1 MTAPVGVVDFF
12 VVEGTEYI
20 ERLDLLVSTAAAT
33 GPDARAFLQYARSL
47 RGSATMA
54 KQFSIARVGAAL
66 EKVGRALR
74 DGQLKWDPAINA
86 VIISS
91 VENLKILMRNV
102 RSLTPADEERVQARL
117 AELERLAPS
126 GPRTPLSPATAGS
139 PFLVTGV
146 ADLADAVDAF
156 VAAPA
161 DRDAIATLLAQARA
175 MRGVALVRD
184 LPPLAEVVDTIERL
198 AQSIDLGAAATMR
211 HLSLVS
217 AAAGVLRRASGE
229 LATGRRPDT
238 GSPEALRFIAAQAAF
253 TSAPPADARGHGGD
267 VAPADDVA
275 PSDDIVPIDQLFF
288 EDGGA
293 TVVEASA
300 APPTTPLARF
310 RAEMGVHAAHVRR
323 AVSDA
328 RASRNAYEVN
338 RLARGLRDAMRAM
351 QAAAESFGERS
362 VARFVSGWSQRIF
375 AIDEAALAALDETA
389 ALLSDPATRT
399 EELLGR
405 IEHLDPTRE
414 TAPRDGPRARFR
426 TPVGDRLKAILEEG
440 IAGIDRLGGD
450 PLSQPAVI
458 PEEEIVSIESLL
470 YSGPAAMERA
480 RELREEMRLGSQ
492 PPSNDAVAELLE
504 MLDLAAVE

>member
-1 MTAPVGVVDFF
+1 MSTPVGVVDFF

-20 ERLDLLVSTAAAT
+20 ERLDLLVSTAAVT
-33 GPDARAFLQYARSL
+33 GPDARMFLQYARSL

-117 AELERLAPS
+117 AELERIAPS
-126 GPRTPLSPATAGS
+126 GPRTPLPPATAGS
-139 PFLVTGV
+139 PFLVTGA

-161 DRDAIATLLAQARA
+161 DREAISTLLAQSRA

-184 LPPLAEVVDTIERL
+184 LPPLAEVVDVVERL
-198 AQSIDLGAAATMR
+198 AQSIDLGAAATTR
-211 HLSLVS
+211 HLSVVS

-229 LATGRRPDT
+229 LASGRRPDQA
-238 GSPEALRFIAAQAAF
+238 SPEALRFVAAQTAF
-253 TSAPPADARGHGGD
+253 SAQPATEAPPAT
-267 VAPADDVA
+267 
-275 PSDDIVPIDQLFF
+275 DDIVPVADLFF
-288 EDGGA
+288 EDGGE
-293 TVVEASA
+293 TIVHASPT
-300 APPTTPLARF
+300 PPTTPLERF
-310 RAEMGVHAAHVRR
+310 RTEMAAHAARVRH
-323 AVSDA
+323 AVNEA
-328 RASRNAYEVN
+328 RASRNAYDVD
-338 RLARGLRDAMRAM
+338 RLARELRTAMSAM
-351 QAAAESFGERS
+351 QGAAESFGERS
-362 VARFVSGWSQRIF
+362 FAGFVSGWSQRIF

-399 EELLGR
+399 DELLSR
-405 IEHLDPTRE
+405 MEHLDPTRE
-414 TAPRDGPRARFR
+414 TPKKDEPRARFA
-426 TPVGDRLKAILEEG
+426 TPVGARLKAILEEG

-458 PEEEIVSIESLL
+458 PEEEIVPIESLL
-470 YSGPAAMERA
+470 YRGPAAMERA
-480 RELREEMRLGSQ
+480 REVREEMRLGSQ
-492 PPSNDAVAELLE
+492 PPSHDAVTELLE
-504 MLDLAAVE
+504 LLDLAAVE